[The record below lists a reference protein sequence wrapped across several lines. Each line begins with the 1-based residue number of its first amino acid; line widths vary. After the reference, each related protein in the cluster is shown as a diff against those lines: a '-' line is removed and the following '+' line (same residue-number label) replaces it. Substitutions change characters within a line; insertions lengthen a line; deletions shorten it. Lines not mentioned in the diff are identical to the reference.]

1 MLLTDVSHLIIK
13 LVDLF
18 LKLLTLGRTLLSETL
33 GLIRHRLILLSEL
46 SNLGLFS
53 LGKLFGLSLKHL
65 DLLVLRLQVLE
76 LRPIL
81 LELVLQL
88 RVQLNGLRV
97 VLRDLGLGL

>member
-1 MLLTDVSHLIIK
+1 MLLTDVSHLVIE

-18 LKLLTLGRTLLSETL
+18 LKLQTLGRTLLSETL
-33 GLIRHRLILLSEL
+33 GLIHHCLIMLSEL
-46 SNLGLFS
+46 NKFGFFS

-65 DLLVLRLQVLE
+65 DLLVLRLQVLK

-88 RVQLNGLRV
+88 RIQLNGLRV